1 MQHQKQ
7 NNNFGFGTS
16 ELLYGAGY
24 PIIKHK
30 TFTFPEEKAYKFKN
44 DPTLIP
50 SMKVMGKRHNR
61 KRPYQPTSIIN
72 ISAMSYGS
80 LGKNAVSSLNIGA
93 KESFCMHNTGE
104 GSISPYHDNGA
115 DLCWQI
121 GTAYF
126 GARTKDGQFSI
137 EEMKKRIKKFPQI
150 RCIEIKLSQ
159 GAKPG
164 KGGILPGQKITKE
177 ISEIRGIEQ
186 GVDCISPNSH
196 SAFSNTQ
203 ELIDFIEHIAEHTGL
218 PVGIK
223 SAVGELD
230 FWKELATLMK
240 KTKRGPDFI
249 TIDGSEGGTGAAPLT
264 FADHVSLPFKI
275 GFSRV
280 YELFNKNKIAN
291 DIVWIGSAKLG
302 FPDRA
307 IVALAMGCDLINIAR
322 EAMLAIGCIQAQKCH
337 NGDCPAGVATTNKW
351 LQAGLNVENKSERFA
366 NYIRGFRKELL
377 QLSYAAGYEHPGQFT
392 GDDIEFSTGVNKFS
406 TLTDVLGYKKRDS
419 II

>member
-1 MQHQKQ
+1 
-7 NNNFGFGTS
+7 
-16 ELLYGAGY
+16 
-24 PIIKHK
+24 
-30 TFTFPEEKAYKFKN
+30 
-44 DPTLIP
+44 
-50 SMKVMGKRHNR
+50 
-61 KRPYQPTSIIN
+61 
-72 ISAMSYGS
+72 
-80 LGKNAVSSLNIGA
+80 
-93 KESFCMHNTGE
+93 
-104 GSISPYHDNGA
+104 
-115 DLCWQI
+115 
-121 GTAYF
+121 
-126 GARTKDGQFSI
+126 
-137 EEMKKRIKKFPQI
+137 
-150 RCIEIKLSQ
+150 
-159 GAKPG
+159 
-164 KGGILPGQKITKE
+164 
-177 ISEIRGIEQ
+177 
-186 GVDCISPNSH
+186 
-196 SAFSNTQ
+196 
-203 ELIDFIEHIAEHTGL
+203 
-218 PVGIK
+218 
-223 SAVGELD
+223 
-230 FWKELATLMK
+230 MK

-280 YELFNKNKIAN
+280 YELFHKNKIAN

-406 TLTDVLGYKKRDS
+406 TLTDVLGYKKEIQSFNGMAS
-419 II
+419 ILHKNASYLNEN

>member
-1 MQHQKQ
+1 MEFLIDASVLEYTIFAVLSVLILIGLRDILQNRSSIKHNFPIVGNLRYLLEMIGPELRQYWVANDKEEMPFNRSERSWVYATSKKQ

-137 EEMKKRIKKFPQI
+137 EEMKKRIKSFHK
-150 RCIEIKLSQ
+150 
-159 GAKPG
+159 
-164 KGGILPGQKITKE
+164 
-177 ISEIRGIEQ
+177 
-186 GVDCISPNSH
+186 
-196 SAFSNTQ
+196 
-203 ELIDFIEHIAEHTGL
+203 
-218 PVGIK
+218 
-223 SAVGELD
+223 
-230 FWKELATLMK
+230 
-240 KTKRGPDFI
+240 
-249 TIDGSEGGTGAAPLT
+249 
-264 FADHVSLPFKI
+264 
-275 GFSRV
+275 
-280 YELFNKNKIAN
+280 
-291 DIVWIGSAKLG
+291 
-302 FPDRA
+302 
-307 IVALAMGCDLINIAR
+307 
-322 EAMLAIGCIQAQKCH
+322 
-337 NGDCPAGVATTNKW
+337 
-351 LQAGLNVENKSERFA
+351 
-366 NYIRGFRKELL
+366 
-377 QLSYAAGYEHPGQFT
+377 
-392 GDDIEFSTGVNKFS
+392 
-406 TLTDVLGYKKRDS
+406 
-419 II
+419 